1 MMQLDVLRDLNVVRP
16 RCAACFKLM
25 CDVLAS
31 DCGELLAQ
39 MGHVAL
45 LERVQP
51 PEVVVIKLLSV
62 HYHCMV
68 EAGWG
73 CFLH

>member
-1 MMQLDVLRDLNVVRP
+1 MLR
-16 RCAACFKLM
+16 AFKLM

-39 MGHVAL
+39 MDHVAL

-51 PEVVVIKLLSV
+51 PEVVVIKLLGV
-62 HYHCMV
+62 YYHCGPTEMISSS
-68 EAGWG
+68 GPGSG
-73 CFLH
+73 CFLY